1 MKTHIGK
8 IGQMRYALLLFIIYC
23 FGLLP
28 IRSQAQLKEYPD
40 SSKSQALAKVLHH
53 LPNNVLPVIGAWF
66 WKKEELEPEGYKYFI
81 DHVNTHSAY
90 NLLTT
95 AIRIPGRY
103 ITDVD
108 VHNQVKLAVAY
119 AKEKGI
125 QIAFELDPRSVRRKF
140 EAMYPDELQ
149 ESLWLEEVMLSE
161 DTPAEAV
168 VRSID
173 LSDHMNGRKVPYI
186 SLRGSLLRVYSYHK
200 TADGIDPTTLKDIT
214 KECIVTTSSKD
225 SLVVRIP
232 ANKNNSQLQA
242 CVMVSFT
249 HLTPDVFAP
258 HLMEFQH
265 QLIQNY
271 SDVPLAGVM
280 KDEWGFP
287 PSTPANRMALGNH
300 FWYSKHYAL
309 AYAKETGG
317 RELLGDC
324 LLMYAGLKGQESDRV
339 MAINHYMEMNRQ
351 RNSALEDDFY
361 HTTKKVFGPEAAVV
375 THPTWY
381 PYPDRLESKKN
392 GLDWWVAKRDWA
404 QTDEVTPFA
413 ARTALAKKW
422 NSPVWYNQ
430 YYDFAH
436 DKNSY
441 QRELWSSVLAG
452 GRINFHPTPSPARN
466 ERSGDYLELLRGNLM
481 RGESRVHL
489 LDFISKS
496 PLNSPV
502 AVIFGHPSTMN
513 WAGPYPEDLGMKLV
527 DSLWSMG
534 IPTDVIPTSEI
545 ENNSLLVDENGW
557 IHYGKQRYAAVILY
571 NPEFEKTSTAAFF
584 NQASKGKT
592 NLFRI
597 GNWTKD
603 FNGNTLDGNAALP
616 KAMVAGDIKSVMLDV
631 SKIMKKRKID
641 FQTPASRI
649 LEGFGHVSKAPPTK
663 GFCRLIDGTLIQV
676 AGTNDAAGDIIDSKM
691 KVGKYDVIFNAI
703 GVAGVRLDEKGNVQ
717 ALAAG
722 GLKYFKTGDFVI
734 QLDERVDLALWKNDN
749 GEFEG
754 VIQGLKGEIP
764 SQLLNITKG
773 WIHLT
778 VPAPLGE

>member
-1 MKTHIGK
+1 
-8 IGQMRYALLLFIIYC
+8 MRHTLLLLVVYCLALL
-23 FGLLP
+23 P
-28 IRSQAQLKEYPD
+28 TRSQAQLKEHLD
-40 SSKSQALAKVLHH
+40 SSKSQASATVLHH

-66 WKKEELEPEGYKYFI
+66 WGEDEFRPEGYKYFI
-81 DHVNTHSAY
+81 DNVNAHSAY

-95 AIRIPGRY
+95 AIRVPGRD
-103 ITDVD
+103 ITDID
-108 VHNQVKLAVAY
+108 VYNQVRLAVAY

-125 QIAFELDPRSVRRKF
+125 QIALELDPRSVRRKF

-161 DTPAEAV
+161 NTPAEVV

-173 LSDHMNGRKVPYI
+173 LSDHMNGRRTKYI

-200 TADGIDPTTLKDIT
+200 TADGIDPTTLNDVT
-214 KECIVTTSSKD
+214 KECIVTISSRD
-225 SLVVRIP
+225 SVVVRIP
-232 ANKNNSQLQA
+232 ANRKNSQLQA

-324 LLMYAGLKGQESDRV
+324 LLMYVGIKGQESDRV
-339 MAINHYMEMNRQ
+339 MAINRYMEMDRQ

-361 HTTKKVFGPEAAVV
+361 HTTKEVFGPEAVVV

-452 GRINFHPTPSPARN
+452 GRINYHPTPHPVRN
-466 ERSGDYLELLRGNLM
+466 ERLGGHIELLRGNLM
-481 RGESRVHL
+481 RGESRVRL
-489 LDFISKS
+489 LNFISKS
-496 PLNSPV
+496 PLNCPV

-513 WAGPYPEDLGMKLV
+513 WAGPYFEKLGMNLV

-534 IPTDVIPTSEI
+534 IPTDIIPTSEI
-545 ENNSLLVDENGW
+545 ENHSLFIDKDGW
-557 IHYGKQRYAAVILY
+557 VRYGKQRYAAVILY
-571 NPEFEKTSTAAFF
+571 NPEFEKSSTAEFF
-584 NQASKGKT
+584 NRASKGKT
-592 NLFRI
+592 NLFRT
-597 GNWTKD
+597 GNWSKD
-603 FNGNTLDGNAALP
+603 FNGNTFDGNAALP
-616 KAMVAGDIKSVMLDV
+616 KEMVASNIESVMLEV
-631 SKIMKKRKID
+631 SKILKKRKID
-641 FQTPASRI
+641 LQTPASRI
-649 LEGFGHVSKAPPTK
+649 LEGFGHVSQAPPTK
-663 GFCRLIDGTLIQV
+663 GFCRLIDGTLIQI

-691 KVGKYDVIFNAI
+691 KVGKYDVTFNAV
-703 GVAGVRLDEKGNVQ
+703 GVAAVKLDEKGNVQ

-722 GLKYFKTGDFVI
+722 GLKSFKTQDFVI
-734 QLDERVDLALWKNDN
+734 QLNEPVDLALWRTDDGRFK
-749 GEFEG
+749 G
-754 VIQGLKGEIP
+754 VIQGLKGEVP
-764 SQLLNITKG
+764 SQLLAITKD
-773 WIHLT
+773 WLRLT
-778 VPAPLGE
+778 LPVPLPE